1 MSAIAGCSLAYRSNC
16 AGSPCRRRAMITDM
30 RVLLSWVVSLP
41 ILAQRGSGDQV
52 ASAHVATAA
61 LAPADLALLGEGALG
76 ARLEADPAQAAG
88 HATGAAPFRRPAAHP
103 RGAVH
108 HAGAGDGGGP

>member
-1 MSAIAGCSLAYRSNC
+1 MSAIAGCSLRYCSNL

-41 ILAQRGSGDQV
+41 IFAQRGSGDQV

-76 ARLEADPAQAAG
+76 ARLEAGAAPATG
-88 HATGAAPFRRPAAHP
+88 HAARSAPFRRPAP
-103 RGAVH
+103 DGRQEVH
-108 HAGAGDGGGP
+108 DAGA